1 MATVEQIQKSATA
14 AAQSLIA
21 SDAKTTMAG
30 KQPQEMKE
38 HASQVLNAAIP
49 TVHGCVEAL
58 AKDPRQLEAE
68 DVDILA
74 MRAVSL
80 AAFGTPIGSTSS
92 KRK

>member
-1 MATVEQIQKSATA
+1 
-14 AAQSLIA
+14 
-21 SDAKTTMAG
+21 MAG

>member
-1 MATVEQIQKSATA
+1 MSCADLELKV
-14 AAQSLIA
+14 
-21 SDAKTTMAG
+21 AG

-38 HASQVLNAAIP
+38 HAAQVLNAAIP

-68 DVDILA
+68 DADVLA
-74 MRAVSL
+74 IRAVTL
-80 AAFGTPIGSTSS
+80 TAFGTPIGSTSS